1 VDHQRY
7 STDRVPQAKALI
19 SQRYGLKA
27 PYFLYV
33 SRLEHPAKNHLRLIQ
48 AFELFQ
54 ERNSPWQLVFAGSDW
69 TGAEVIHQ
77 AIEKSRCKNAIHSL
91 GFVPDEVVPD
101 LMRAADVFVYPSLYE
116 GFGLPIAEAMA
127 CGCPVICSNSSSMLE
142 VAGDAAATA
151 DPKNVMALKWQLL
164 RLAGSPKLREQ
175 LSQAGLRQAKIFD
188 WKRTAEASLKVYEQ
202 AARQTPVLTAEKL
215 A

>member
-1 VDHQRY
+1 M
-7 STDRVPQAKALI
+7 
-19 SQRYGLKA
+19 
-27 PYFLYV
+27 
-33 SRLEHPAKNHLRLIQ
+33 
-48 AFELFQ
+48 
-54 ERNSPWQLVFAGSDW
+54 
-69 TGAEVIHQ
+69 
-77 AIEKSRCKNAIHSL
+77 
-91 GFVPDEVVPD
+91 PDEVVPD